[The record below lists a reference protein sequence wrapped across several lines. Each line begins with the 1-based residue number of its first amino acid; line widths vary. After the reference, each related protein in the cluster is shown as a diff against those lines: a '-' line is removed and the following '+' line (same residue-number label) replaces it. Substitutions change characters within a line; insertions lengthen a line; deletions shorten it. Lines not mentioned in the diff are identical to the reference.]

1 MPGEALEVGRDI
13 AADLQLVI
21 AAAVVAHDL
30 LERLGKAVVDALAG
44 LLVAG
49 GDRIDEADGVA
60 DLDRRRHAQAAE
72 EGADVEAGKV
82 GREVGRADAEEV
94 LRDHLREG
102 AAGRA
107 PERIG
112 DGAVEER
119 RSVGG
124 DERIEVERRAARL
137 LLAIDAGVQAER
149 RVEAARRVELDRDRE
164 RLPQLVEVLCVR
176 QREVL
181 VEPFRRERLG
191 RDALLRAPVRQRD
204 RGADHRLRRMRHRRD
219 AEPER
224 QPQAHV
230 ALVAFDLDEL
240 QAGGVVHARA
250 SRIPLT

>member
-1 MPGEALEVGRDI
+1 MRKPPR
-13 AADLQLVI
+13 
-21 AAAVVAHDL
+21 
-30 LERLGKAVVDALAG
+30 KAPMSKPPRSGVRSLA
-44 LLVAG
+44 
-49 GDRIDEADGVA
+49 RN
-60 DLDRRRHAQAAE
+60 
-72 EGADVEAGKV
+72 
-82 GREVGRADAEEV
+82 AEEV

-102 AAGRA
+102 AAGRT

-164 RLPQLVEVLCVR
+164 RLPQLVEILFVR

-181 VEPFRRERLG
+181 VEPFCRQGLG
-191 RDALLRAPVRQRD
+191 RDALLATPVRQRD
-204 RGADHRLRRMRHRRD
+204 RGADYRLRRMRHRRD
-219 AEPER
+219 AEAER

-250 SRIPLT
+250 SRIPLTYPIDRAAQVGPSGMYSKGSMAIQPS